1 MYFKAL
7 ATAAALTLGAVSAN
21 AATFGI
27 ADGDSYDITSD
38 NFFNGIVQAEGG
50 AGSFTVNFFTD
61 KDPLKGTADLSI
73 NAGNLTGFTDLTVA
87 WETEDNTADIVGPVD
102 VVVGDLLLST
112 VFTGTDLS
120 QDLVFTWSDSSA
132 GAGFDVSVSAVPLPA
147 GAVLLGSALLGLGI
161 ARRRRAAA

>member
-27 ADGDSYDITSD
+27 SDGDSFDITSD
-38 NFFNGIVQAEGG
+38 NVFNGIVQASGG

-73 NAGNLTGFTDLTVA
+73 NSGNLEGFTDLSVA
-87 WETEDNTADIVGPVD
+87 WESEDNTSTIVGPVE
-102 VVVGDLLLST
+102 VTVGDILLST
-112 VFTGTDLS
+112 VFTGGDLS
-120 QDLVFTWSDSSA
+120 QDLVFSWSDSSA
-132 GAGFDVSVSAVPLPA
+132 GTGFDVSVSAVPLPA
-147 GAVLLGSALLGLGI
+147 GAVLLCTALIGLGI
-161 ARRRRAAA
+161 ARRRKAA